1 MVVLGGMLID
11 TLVSYA
17 TKGFPL
23 SLTDTYGETRGRRT
37 VCIRRR
43 GDRRQ
48 DRTRPSGMLLVDS
61 DTPKTVIRKEKKRR
75 MSDHK
80 SLTFNVLLNPNI
92 PVQVPP
98 FWTSSVTLQ
107 GWVVTI
113 RSFTSVSTSRCD
125 SRVCSIRECFRSRTL
140 QPQQRFK
147 YDKCVTWVYCQ
158 KCIHLHVAGV
168 SQVLIV

>member
-17 TKGFPL
+17 TKGFSL
-23 SLTDTYGETRGRRT
+23 SLTDTYGETRDRRT

-43 GDRRQ
+43 KEAGPD
-48 DRTRPSGMLLVDS
+48 TSPGMLLLDS
-61 DTPKTVIRKEKKRR
+61 DTPKTVIGKELC
-75 MSDHK
+75 DHCVITNK

-92 PVQVPP
+92 PAQVPP

-113 RSFTSVSTSRCD
+113 RSFTSVSTFPCD

-147 YDKCVTWVYCQ
+147 YNKCVTWIYCQ
-158 KCIHLHVAGV
+158 KCIHLLVAGV